1 MLRKL
6 SIRFRLNAALAVL
19 AALLTLVGV
28 IGVFGMRASNADIDE
43 IHTNRLASTAFV
55 GASQLNA
62 AVVRTTLD
70 RAVFHPDAKD
80 VPATIDKAA
89 AYREKS
95 ERAWQSYRALPK
107 SEAEKELS
115 AKVDRLRGRFF
126 KEGVEPLVAA
136 LRAGDTAAVDQQ
148 VMTRIPPLFVEL
160 TAAVNALERNQSEQA
175 QAMYENANV
184 RSQRFLWTVVGAICT
199 GVFAALVCAVGL
211 QRAISKPL
219 VRMLGSFDKISRG
232 DLTERVHAT
241 SQDEMGALTEGLR
254 GMHGGLIEAI
264 QTMRS
269 GSDAIASAT
278 QQIAAGNLDLSQR
291 TEQQASALE
300 ETAASMEQLTAIV
313 RQNADNAHQANELAT
328 VASETASR
336 GGEDMQRVVATM
348 SDIHQASRKIGEITS
363 VIEGIA
369 FQTNILALNAAVEAA
384 RAGEQGRGF
393 AVVAG
398 EVRELAQRSAS
409 AAKEIVSLISDTVS
423 RVETGTQQVGRAG
436 ETMQD
441 LVSAVGRVTAIMG
454 DISTASREQSAGID
468 QVGKAVTQMD
478 QMTQQNA
485 ALVEEAAAAA
495 QALEEQAGLLRASV
509 ASFRLPA

>member
-1 MLRKL
+1 MLSKL

-19 AALLTLVGV
+19 AALLTLIGV
-28 IGVFGMRASNADIDE
+28 IGVFGMRASIADINE
-43 IHTNRLASTAFV
+43 IHTNQLASTAFV

-70 RAVFHPDAKD
+70 RAVFHPDATD

-95 ERAWQSYRALPK
+95 ERAWQSYQALPK
-107 SEAEKELS
+107 SSEEKELS

-126 KEGVEPLVAA
+126 KEGVEPLMAA
-136 LRAGDTAAVDQQ
+136 LRARDAAVVDQQ
-148 VMTRIPPLFVEL
+148 VMVRIPPLFVEL

-175 QAMYENANV
+175 QAMYENANA
-184 RSQRFLWTVVGAICT
+184 RSQRFLWMVIGAIVA
-199 GVFAALVCAVGL
+199 GMFAAVVCAVGL

-219 VRMLGSFDKISRG
+219 VRMLGSFDRISRG
-232 DLTERVHAT
+232 DLTERIHAT
-241 SQDEMGALTEGLR
+241 SQDEMGALTDGLR

-264 QTMRS
+264 QAMRS

-300 ETAASMEQLTAIV
+300 QTAASMEQLTAIV
-313 RQNADNAHQANELAT
+313 RQNAENAHQANELASA
-328 VASETASR
+328 ASATASR

-348 SDIHQASRKIGEITS
+348 DDIHQASRKIGEITS

-409 AAKEIVSLISDTVS
+409 AAKEIVQLIHNTVS

-454 DISTASREQSAGID
+454 DISTASKEQSAGID